1 MLLPSIS
8 NRKVIST
15 RNLNEEL
22 SFIFLFRFISTFKPQ
37 LYLKNLKTLPFPEQP
52 KGGSPRGGPW
62 IPGGREGGEREKD
75 KSNKSG
81 RIKKG
86 RMRQHSFTYSLLL
99 TRVGIET
106 QKKNFFS
113 CDLVCLVVAY
123 VFLTVRHTH
132 THTRRLTQDQNE

>member
-22 SFIFLFRFISTFKPQ
+22 SFIFIFRFISTFKPQ

-52 KGGSPRGGPW
+52 K
-62 IPGGREGGEREKD
+62 
-75 KSNKSG
+75 
-81 RIKKG
+81 
-86 RMRQHSFTYSLLL
+86 SFFLA
-99 TRVGIET
+99 RVGIET
-106 QKKNFFS
+106 EKNFFS

-123 VFLTVRHTH
+123 VF
-132 THTRRLTQDQNE
+132 

>member
-37 LYLKNLKTLPFPEQP
+37 LYLKNLKTLPSPKQP

-62 IPGGREGGEREKD
+62 IPGGREGGGEREKD

-81 RIKKG
+81 RIKEG
-86 RMRQHSFTYSLLL
+86 SNEAALIHLL
-99 TRVGIET
+99 TLTHSGWDRNTE
-106 QKKNFFS
+106 KKLF
-113 CDLVCLVVAY
+113 
-123 VFLTVRHTH
+123 
-132 THTRRLTQDQNE
+132 